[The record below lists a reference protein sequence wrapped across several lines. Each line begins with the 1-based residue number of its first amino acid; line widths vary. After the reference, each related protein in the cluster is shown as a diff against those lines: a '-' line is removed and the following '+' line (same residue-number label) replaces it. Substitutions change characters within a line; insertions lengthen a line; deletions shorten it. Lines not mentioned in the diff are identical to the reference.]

1 MKQKALCW
9 LCAALAALCG
19 GLCFLWGN
27 AISEKK
33 LAQASAE
40 ALKAEI
46 RLAELESGQ
55 YVEAMAQVQTDAET
69 LQEAIEDKEALER
82 KNGEL
87 TAELAQAHQTLSS
100 NETASAALAL
110 ELSTQRTKLE
120 ETEDTL
126 SGYIEQYDQLQQY
139 AVSLETILQGYAEDP
154 GAEERLKVI
163 ADLQE
168 RLAQSETEAA
178 ALRREKESWEAQLT
192 EAEENYAGASALLKE
207 SGGKS
212 AEAEQE
218 LETMRAEY
226 QQMQEE
232 LTQVQTELAGTA
244 ALLEESRKEAEKD
257 QAALRLAQSRCAVL
271 SEQAEEKD
279 ASISA
284 YESQTASLR
293 AEIAS
298 LQEQLTE
305 SQLFA
310 AGRDALL
317 TETSDRLAA
326 AEAEIVR
333 LTQEAEKAEESI
345 PEAFPRPTG
354 RQEPL
359 EQ

>member
-1 MKQKALCW
+1 
-9 LCAALAALCG
+9 
-19 GLCFLWGN
+19 
-27 AISEKK
+27 
-33 LAQASAE
+33 
-40 ALKAEI
+40 
-46 RLAELESGQ
+46 
-55 YVEAMAQVQTDAET
+55 
-69 LQEAIEDKEALER
+69 
-82 KNGEL
+82 
-87 TAELAQAHQTLSS
+87 
-100 NETASAALAL
+100 
-110 ELSTQRTKLE
+110 
-120 ETEDTL
+120 
-126 SGYIEQYDQLQQY
+126 
-139 AVSLETILQGYAEDP
+139 
-154 GAEERLKVI
+154 
-163 ADLQE
+163 
-168 RLAQSETEAA
+168 
-178 ALRREKESWEAQLT
+178 
-192 EAEENYAGASALLKE
+192 
-207 SGGKS
+207 
-212 AEAEQE
+212 
-218 LETMRAEY
+218 MRAEY